1 MKKLMFL
8 LFIIIFSAS
17 CSVELEESGSSGSND
32 GTATAPVTLDVG
44 TAKSGSVAYAD
55 YSFYKFTTSSTGA
68 GNYKLVV
75 DSLSITDSWSSSNS
89 VLAYL
94 YSSSS
99 YSDSYLLEYDSC
111 LASCTMVFDYEDNL
125 HANTTYYLKIYG
137 YGNATYSLTVSE
149 GSSEGSTSNPV
160 ELTLGTA
167 HSGTVEGYYW
177 GGQSYYKFTTTSSSD
192 SSSGADNYTL
202 TMNNSASLDCSLY
215 SDSGFTALVSSY
227 YNNCTAGANLSKT
240 FTGTSS
246 TAGLAAN
253 TAYYLK
259 IEPQASSI
267 AEASTTTYNITV
279 ADTEGY

>member
-1 MKKLMFL
+1 MKKLFYL
-8 LFIIIFSAS
+8 LLIITLSAS
-17 CSVELEESGSSGSND
+17 CSVEDESGDD
-32 GTATAPVTLDVG
+32 GTSDGSATSPVELTVG

-55 YSFYKFTTSSTGA
+55 NSFYKFTTSSTGA

-75 DSLSITDSWSSSNS
+75 ASLAVTDSWSSSRS
-89 VLAYL
+89 VLTYL
-94 YSSSS
+94 YSNSSYSSS
-99 YSDSYLLEYDSC
+99 YLIEFESC
-111 LASCTMVFDYEDNL
+111 LASCTMVFDYEHNL

-137 YGNATYSLTVSE
+137 YGNATYSLTISK
-149 GSSEGSTSNPV
+149 GGSEGSTSNPV

-177 GGQSYYKFTTTSSSD
+177 GGQSYYKFTTSD
-192 SSSGADNYTL
+192 SDNYTL

-215 SDSGFTALVSSY
+215 SDSGFTSLVSYS

-246 TAGLAAN
+246 TAGLSAN
-253 TAYYLK
+253 TAYYLM

-279 ADTEGY
+279 AAEGN

>member
-32 GTATAPVTLDVG
+32 GTAAAPVTLDVG

-55 YSFYKFTTSSTGA
+55 NSFYKFTTSSTGA

-137 YGNATYSLTVSE
+137 YGNATCSLTVSE
-149 GSSEGSTSNPV
+149 AVSYTH
-160 ELTLGTA
+160 LTLPTKRI
-167 HSGTVEGYYW
+167 V
-177 GGQSYYKFTTTSSSD
+177 
-192 SSSGADNYTL
+192 
-202 TMNNSASLDCSLY
+202 
-215 SDSGFTALVSSY
+215 
-227 YNNCTAGANLSKT
+227 
-240 FTGTSS
+240 
-246 TAGLAAN
+246 
-253 TAYYLK
+253 
-259 IEPQASSI
+259 
-267 AEASTTTYNITV
+267 
-279 ADTEGY
+279 

>member
-1 MKKLMFL
+1 MKNILYLLITIFL
-8 LFIIIFSAS
+8 SVA
-17 CSVELEESGSSGSND
+17 CSIEVEETESSGSND
-32 GTATAPVTLDVG
+32 GSASSPVELTVG

-55 YSFYKFTTSSTGA
+55 NSFYKFTTSSTGA

-75 DSLSITDSWSSSNS
+75 GSLSINDSWSSSS
-89 VLAYL
+89 SLIAYI
-94 YSSSS
+94 
-99 YSDSYLLEYDSC
+99 YSDSSFSNSYLLEYDSC

-125 HANTTYYLKIYG
+125 HADTTYYLKIYG

-149 GSSEGSTSNPV
+149 GGSEGSTSNPE

-167 HSGTVEGYYW
+167 HSGTVEGYFW
-177 GGQSYYKFTTTSSSD
+177 GGQSYYKFTTSS
-192 SSSGADNYTL
+192 ADNYTL

-215 SDSGFTALVSSY
+215 SDSGFTSVVSNTYS
-227 YNNCTAGANLSKT
+227 NCSAGSNLSKT

-246 TAGLAAN
+246 TVGLSAN

-259 IEPQASSI
+259 IEPQAGTI

-279 ADTEGY
+279 AEEGN